1 MQPIFTLPYSEYA
14 VANVLNEKFKDYS
27 IFVPASSQEKGID
40 LILYNRKAAAN
51 RVVTIQ
57 VKSSRTYMNQK
68 ITKSQPFRY
77 YLWLN
82 RFEVQENA
90 DLYFLTGIYPNIPQ
104 NFKEVNCNSIK
115 WDSIILV
122 FTNEEMKVFLQNIKL
137 KNSNKP
143 DKMFA
148 FGFNDVNTINL
159 TRGCPTPKPMSEFL
173 LDKKIDMIKSM
184 FV

>member
-14 VANVLNEKFKDYS
+14 VANVLNEKFKGYS

-40 LILYNRKAAAN
+40 LILYNRKATMN
-51 RVVTIQ
+51 KVVTIQ

-68 ITKSQPFRY
+68 VTKGQPFKY

-104 NFKEVNCNSIK
+104 NVKEVNCNSIK

-122 FTNEEMKVFLQNIKL
+122 FTNKEMKMFLENIKL
-137 KNSNKP
+137 KNSEKP

-148 FGFNDVNTINL
+148 FGFDDVNSINL
-159 TRGCPTPKPMSEFL
+159 TRGCPEPKSMSKFL
-173 LDKKIDMIKSM
+173 LDRRINEIEEMLI
-184 FV
+184 